1 MWNTWSPQ
9 WRLRS
14 RIFPLQRVN
23 STPSLS
29 YHNHLSVLP
38 TCSVNEIV
46 EPSIDVQ
53 NSVSKNPIIVPTKVT
68 WNRHPKWER
77 QLPSKLVIASAE
89 DGETSLKLKFELET
103 TDTGEVKSV
112 NSFMGSRATGEFI
125 DRHYAKSNQ
134 LHTQKFSK
142 PIPVYNV
149 DGTLNK
155 AGSITEVVDLILR
168 YWNHSEQTLFAVTGL
183 GKQKLILGHSWL
195 QKHNLEIN
203 WVTGE
208 VKMTRCPPRCCS
220 GCRDEAWEER
230 IAQKAEIRQTEAVSD
245 GPVPEL
251 HTDSEEEEPE
261 EAEEPIEPG
270 DCIFAIGLV
279 PAPAEIRATFSV
291 SQRLAEAFK
300 RNSEA
305 STPSGWPVPEY
316 LKEFDSVFSKASFDA
331 LPESR
336 KWDHA
341 VELIPGEKASNCK
354 VYPLAP
360 TEQKEL
366 DQFLKENL
374 ETGRIRPLSL
384 WWHLQSFSLRR
395 RMVLYG
401 LFRTIGP

>member
-1 MWNTWSPQ
+1 
-9 WRLRS
+9 
-14 RIFPLQRVN
+14 LQRVN
-23 STPSLS
+23 STPLLS

-220 GCRDEAWEER
+220 GCRDEA
-230 IAQKAEIRQTEAVSD
+230 
-245 GPVPEL
+245 
-251 HTDSEEEEPE
+251 
-261 EAEEPIEPG
+261 
-270 DCIFAIGLV
+270 
-279 PAPAEIRATFSV
+279 
-291 SQRLAEAFK
+291 
-300 RNSEA
+300 
-305 STPSGWPVPEY
+305 
-316 LKEFDSVFSKASFDA
+316 
-331 LPESR
+331 
-336 KWDHA
+336 
-341 VELIPGEKASNCK
+341 
-354 VYPLAP
+354 
-360 TEQKEL
+360 
-366 DQFLKENL
+366 
-374 ETGRIRPLSL
+374 
-384 WWHLQSFSLRR
+384 
-395 RMVLYG
+395 
-401 LFRTIGP
+401 